1 MPGPLTA
8 AEASLATHNKPQCR
22 TFREPRKHGDFSVQQ
37 VVKIAGLNG
46 RGRRWHDHAPSA
58 RGANRMSIYEQVLT
72 FIHRPEPESF
82 ERLALEVF
90 RHQFEAVGAY
100 RRYCEERGVGPGA
113 VRIVDDV
120 PAVSNVAFKY
130 AELAIDGAARSA
142 EAAIFLT
149 SGTTQGRE
157 RRGRHIVARPEI
169 YRASAIAHLRTMLFP
184 DARRMAIL
192 AMHPTADAMPESSL
206 AAMISWCVEEFGTR
220 THLAAASRYRI
231 DVEAATGFLADAEAR
246 REPVCAMGTTAAFA
260 ALFSELR
267 SGGVK
272 LRLAPGSRMMDT
284 GGAKGQA
291 VAMQASE
298 VIEQAGELLAIA
310 PAMVVNEYGM
320 TELCSQLYDA
330 TTFNCADASNTQER
344 FKIPPPWLRV
354 TARDPVTL
362 RPMADGEIGLLTFFD
377 LANVGSVS
385 AVMTEDLGWVERGRV
400 RVLGRATAGEARG
413 CALAI
418 GQFSTTEAGRR
429 TGVTPERVEAP
440 R

>member
-1 MPGPLTA
+1 
-8 AEASLATHNKPQCR
+8 
-22 TFREPRKHGDFSVQQ
+22 
-37 VVKIAGLNG
+37 
-46 RGRRWHDHAPSA
+46 
-58 RGANRMSIYEQVLT
+58 MSIYTQVLT

-82 ERLALEVF
+82 DRLALEVF

-100 RRYCEERGVGPGA
+100 RRYCEERGVDPGA
-113 VRIVDDV
+113 VRMVDDV

-142 EAAIFLT
+142 EAANFLT

-157 RRGRHIVARPEI
+157 RRGHHIVARPEI

-184 DARRMAIL
+184 DVRRMAIL

-220 THLAAASRYRI
+220 AHLAAASRERI

-260 ALFSELR
+260 ALFSKLR

-291 VAMQASE
+291 VPMQAAE
-298 VIEQAGELLAIA
+298 VIEQAGKLLAIA

-330 TTFNCADASNTQER
+330 TAFNCPGVSNANTQENTKDR

-362 RPMADGEIGLLTFFD
+362 KPMPDGEIGLLTFFD

-400 RVLGRATAGEARG
+400 RVLGRANGGLARG

-418 GQFSTTEAGRR
+418 GQFSATEAARR
-429 TGVTPERVEAP
+429 TGVSPERVEAP

>member
-1 MPGPLTA
+1 
-8 AEASLATHNKPQCR
+8 
-22 TFREPRKHGDFSVQQ
+22 
-37 VVKIAGLNG
+37 
-46 RGRRWHDHAPSA
+46 
-58 RGANRMSIYEQVLT
+58 MSIYEQVLT

-82 ERLALEVF
+82 QRLALEVF

-100 RRYCEERGVGPGA
+100 RRYCEGLGVDPGA
-113 VRIVDDV
+113 VRTVDDI

-130 AELAIDGAARSA
+130 AELAMDGAARSVQA
-142 EAAIFLT
+142 VIFLT

-157 RRGRHIVARPEI
+157 RRGRHIVAQPEI

-184 DARRMAIL
+184 DARRVAIL
-192 AMHPTADAMPESSL
+192 AMHPTADVMPESSL
-206 AAMISWCVEEFGTR
+206 AAMISWCIEEFGTR
-220 THLAAASRYRI
+220 THLAVASRERI
-231 DVEAATGFLADAEAR
+231 DIKAATAFLADAQAR
-246 REPVCAMGTTAAFA
+246 REPVCILGTTAAFA

-267 SGGVK
+267 SSGVK

-291 VAMQASE
+291 VPMQAAE
-298 VIEQAGELLAIA
+298 VIGRAGELLAIA

-330 TTFNCADASNTQER
+330 TPFNCPGLLNTQEHRADR
-344 FKIPPPWLRV
+344 FKIPPPWMRV

-362 RPMADGEIGLLTFFD
+362 RPMPDGEVGLLTFFD

-400 RVLGRATAGEARG
+400 RVLGRGTGGLARG

-418 GQFSTTEAGRR
+418 GQFCATEAARM
-429 TGVTPERVEAP
+429 TPVAPERVEAP

>member
-1 MPGPLTA
+1 
-8 AEASLATHNKPQCR
+8 
-22 TFREPRKHGDFSVQQ
+22 
-37 VVKIAGLNG
+37 
-46 RGRRWHDHAPSA
+46 
-58 RGANRMSIYEQVLT
+58 MSIYEQVLT

-82 ERLALEVF
+82 QRLALEVF
-90 RHQFEAVGAY
+90 RYQFEAVGAY
-100 RRYCEERGVGPGA
+100 RRYCQQGGVDPGA
-113 VRIVDDV
+113 MRTVDDI

-130 AELAIDGAARSA
+130 AELAMEGAARSA
-142 EAAIFLT
+142 QAAIFLT

-157 RRGRHIVARPEI
+157 RRGRHIVAQPEI

-192 AMHPTADAMPESSL
+192 AMHPTADVMPESSL
-206 AAMISWCVEEFGTR
+206 AAMISWCIEEFGTR
-220 THLAAASRYRI
+220 THLAAASRDRI
-231 DVEAATGFLADAEAR
+231 DSKAATGFLADAQAR
-246 REPVCAMGTTAAFA
+246 REPVCILGTTAAFA
-260 ALFSELR
+260 ALFSGLR
-267 SGGVK
+267 SSGVK

-291 VAMQASE
+291 VPMQAAE
-298 VIEQAGELLAIA
+298 VIAQAGELLAIA

-330 TTFNCADASNTQER
+330 TPFNYPGLSNTQEHRADR
-344 FKIPPPWLRV
+344 FKIPPPWMRV

-362 RPMADGEIGLLTFFD
+362 RPMPDGETGLLTFFD

-385 AVMTEDLGWVERGRV
+385 AVMTEDLGSVERGRV
-400 RVLGRATAGEARG
+400 RVLGRATGREARG

-418 GQFSTTEAGRR
+418 GQFSATEAARM
-429 TGVTPERVEAP
+429 TPATPERVEAP

>member
-1 MPGPLTA
+1 
-8 AEASLATHNKPQCR
+8 
-22 TFREPRKHGDFSVQQ
+22 
-37 VVKIAGLNG
+37 
-46 RGRRWHDHAPSA
+46 
-58 RGANRMSIYEQVLT
+58 MSIYEQVLT

-82 ERLALEVF
+82 QRLALEVF

-100 RRYCEERGVGPGA
+100 RRYCEGLGVEPGA
-113 VRIVDDV
+113 VRFVNDIPV
-120 PAVSNVAFKY
+120 VSNVAFKY
-130 AELAIDGAARSA
+130 ADLAIDGAVRSM
-142 EAAIFLT
+142 EAAVFLT
-149 SGTTQGRE
+149 SGTTQGRQ

-184 DARRMAIL
+184 DARRVAIL
-192 AMHPTADAMPESSL
+192 AMHPAADVMPESSL
-206 AAMISWCVEEFGTR
+206 AAMVSWCIEEFGTR
-220 THLAAASRYRI
+220 TTLAAASRDRI
-231 DVEAATGFLADAEAR
+231 DVEAATGFLADAQTR
-246 REPVCAMGTTAAFA
+246 REPVCILGTTAAFA

-267 SGGVK
+267 SRGVK

-291 VAMQASE
+291 VPMQAAE
-298 VIEQAGELLAIA
+298 VIAQAGELLAIA

-330 TTFNCADASNTQER
+330 TPFNCPGLSNTTTQEHRHEHTQDR
-344 FKIPPPWLRV
+344 FKIPPPWMRV

-362 RPMADGEIGLLTFFD
+362 RPMPDGEIGLLTFFD

-385 AVMTEDLGWVERGRV
+385 AVMTEDLGSVERGRV
-400 RVLGRATAGEARG
+400 RVLGRATGREARG

-418 GQFSTTEAGRR
+418 GQFSAAEAARR
-429 TGVTPERVEAP
+429 TGLTPGRVEAP

>member
-1 MPGPLTA
+1 
-8 AEASLATHNKPQCR
+8 
-22 TFREPRKHGDFSVQQ
+22 
-37 VVKIAGLNG
+37 
-46 RGRRWHDHAPSA
+46 
-58 RGANRMSIYEQVLT
+58 MSIYEQVLT

-82 ERLALEVF
+82 QRLALDVF

-100 RRYCEERGVGPGA
+100 RRYCQGRGVDPGA

-130 AELAIDGAARSA
+130 ADLAIDGAVRSA
-142 EAAIFLT
+142 KAAIFLT

-184 DARRMAIL
+184 DARRVAIL
-192 AMHPTADAMPESSL
+192 AMHPTADVMPESSL
-206 AAMISWCVEEFGTR
+206 AAMVSWCIEEFGTR
-220 THLAAASRYRI
+220 THLAAASRDRI
-231 DVEAATGFLADAEAR
+231 DVEAATGFLAGAAAR
-246 REPVCAMGTTAAFA
+246 REPVCILGTTAAFA

-291 VAMQASE
+291 VPMQAAE
-298 VIEQAGELLAIA
+298 VIEQAGKLLAIA

-330 TTFNCADASNTQER
+330 TAFNCPGVSNANTQENTKDR
-344 FKIPPPWLRV
+344 FKIPPPWLHV
-354 TARDPVTL
+354 TARDPATL
-362 RPMADGEIGLLTFFD
+362 KPMPDGEIGLLTFFD

-400 RVLGRATAGEARG
+400 RVLGRATGREARG

-418 GQFSTTEAGRR
+418 GQFSATEAARR
-429 TGVTPERVEAP
+429 PGVTPERVEAP

>member
-1 MPGPLTA
+1 
-8 AEASLATHNKPQCR
+8 
-22 TFREPRKHGDFSVQQ
+22 
-37 VVKIAGLNG
+37 
-46 RGRRWHDHAPSA
+46 
-58 RGANRMSIYEQVLT
+58 MSIYEQVLT
-72 FIHRPEPESF
+72 FIHRPETESF
-82 ERLALEVF
+82 QRLALDVF

-100 RRYCEERGVGPGA
+100 RRYCEDRGVDPGA

-130 AELAIDGAARSA
+130 ADLAIDGAVRSA
-142 EAAIFLT
+142 KAAIFLT

-169 YRASAIAHLRTMLFP
+169 YRASAIAHLRTMLFA
-184 DARRMAIL
+184 DARRVAIL
-192 AMHPTADAMPESSL
+192 AMHPTADVMPESSL
-206 AAMISWCVEEFGTR
+206 AAMIGWCIEEFGTR
-220 THLAAASRYRI
+220 THLSAASRDRI

-246 REPVCAMGTTAAFA
+246 REPVCILGTTAAFA

-272 LRLAPGSRMMDT
+272 LRLAAGSRMMDT

-291 VAMQASE
+291 VPMQASE
-298 VIEQAGELLAIA
+298 VIGRAGELLGIA

-330 TTFNCADASNTQER
+330 TAFNCPGVSNTNTQER

-362 RPMADGEIGLLTFFD
+362 RPVPDGEIGLLTFFD

-400 RVLGRATAGEARG
+400 RVLGRATGREARG

-418 GQFSTTEAGRR
+418 GQFSATEAARR
-429 TGVTPERVEAP
+429 PGVTPERVEAP

>member
-1 MPGPLTA
+1 
-8 AEASLATHNKPQCR
+8 
-22 TFREPRKHGDFSVQQ
+22 
-37 VVKIAGLNG
+37 
-46 RGRRWHDHAPSA
+46 
-58 RGANRMSIYEQVLT
+58 MSIYEQVLT
-72 FIHRPEPESF
+72 FIHRPEHESF
-82 ERLALEVF
+82 QRLALDVF

-100 RRYCEERGVGPGA
+100 RRYCEDRGVDPGA

-130 AELAIDGAARSA
+130 ADLAIDGAVRSA
-142 EAAIFLT
+142 KAAIFLT

-184 DARRMAIL
+184 DARRVAIL
-192 AMHPTADAMPESSL
+192 AMHPTADVMPESSL
-206 AAMISWCVEEFGTR
+206 AAMIGWCIEEFGTR
-220 THLAAASRYRI
+220 THLAAASRDRI

-246 REPVCAMGTTAAFA
+246 PEPVCILGTTAAFA

-272 LRLAPGSRMMDT
+272 LRLAAGSRMMDT

-291 VAMQASE
+291 VPMQASE
-298 VIEQAGELLAIA
+298 VIGRAGELLGIA

-330 TTFNCADASNTQER
+330 TAFNCPGVSNTNTQER

-362 RPMADGEIGLLTFFD
+362 RPVPDGEIGLLTFFD

-385 AVMTEDLGWVERGRV
+385 AVMTEDLGWIERGRV
-400 RVLGRATAGEARG
+400 RVLGRATGRDARG

-418 GQFSTTEAGRR
+418 GQFSATEAAHRP
-429 TGVTPERVEAP
+429 GVTPERVEAP